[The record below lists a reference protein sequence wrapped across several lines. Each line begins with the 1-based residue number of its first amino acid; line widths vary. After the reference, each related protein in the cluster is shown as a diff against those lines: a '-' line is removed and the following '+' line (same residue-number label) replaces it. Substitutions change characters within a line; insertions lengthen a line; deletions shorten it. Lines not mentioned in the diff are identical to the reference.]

1 MQLFE
6 KLQNYVQYQLDGNV
20 ELDRQLILDNLIV
33 TIKQHLTENNVVAIN
48 FVCTHNSRRSQ
59 FAQFWATVM
68 ASYFDVKNIVCFSS
82 GVEVTAL
89 HSNVVNTLQSLGV
102 ETEKSGVENPTYVLK
117 YANKAAPLKM
127 FSKLLEDVTNPKKDF
142 IAVMTCAEADEGC
155 PFVPGAI
162 ARIPLRYEDPKQF
175 DNTDEVEK
183 AYETTSQLIANEM
196 KYVFSKV

>member
-6 KLQNYVQYQLDGNV
+6 DLQNYVQHQLNGDV
-20 ELDRQLILDNLIV
+20 EPDRQLILDSLISV
-33 TIKQHLTENNVVAIN
+33 IQEQISANKELTIN

-68 ASYFDVKNIVCFSS
+68 VSYFDVQHISCFSS

-89 HSNVVNTLQSLGV
+89 HANVVNTFKNIGV
-102 ETEKSGVENPTYVLK
+102 EVNQSGEGNPIYALTY
-117 YANKAAPLKM
+117 AEKAAPIKM
-127 FSKLLEDVTNPKKDF
+127 FSKLLEDETNPQQNF

-162 ARIPLRYEDPKQF
+162 ARIPLRYEDPKRF
-175 DNTDEVEK
+175 DGTNEVEK

-196 KYVFSKV
+196 KYVFSRI

>member
-6 KLQNYVQYQLDGNV
+6 EVQNYVEHQLNDSV
-20 ELDRQLILDNLIV
+20 ELDRQLVLDDLIA
-33 TIKQHLTENNVVAIN
+33 TIKQHLTENNVVVIN

-68 ASYFDVKNIVCFSS
+68 VSYFDVKNIACFSS

-89 HSNVVNTLQSLGV
+89 HANVVNTFKNIGV
-102 ETEKSGVENPTYVLK
+102 EVNQFGKENPVYILK

-127 FSKLLEDVTNPKKDF
+127 FSKLLEDETNPQKDF

-155 PFVPGAI
+155 PFVSGAM

-183 AYETTSQLIANEM
+183 AYKATSQLIANEM
-196 KYVFSKV
+196 KYVFSRI

>member
-1 MQLFE
+1 MQLFKE
-6 KLQNYVQYQLDGNV
+6 LQNYVQQQLNNNV
-20 ELDRQLILDNLIV
+20 EPDRQPILNSLIDV
-33 TIKQHLTENNVVAIN
+33 IKQSTSVNKEVAIN

-59 FAQFWATVM
+59 FAQFWGTVM
-68 ASYFDVKNIVCFSS
+68 ASYFDVQHVSCFSS

-89 HSNVVNTLQSLGV
+89 HANVVNTFKNIGV
-102 ETEKSGVENPTYVLK
+102 EVSQSGKENPIYFLK
-117 YANKAAPLKM
+117 YAEKAAPMKM
-127 FSKLLEDVTNPKKDF
+127 FSKLLEDQTNPQQGF

-175 DNTDEVEK
+175 DGTNEVEK

-196 KYVFSKV
+196 KYVFSRI

>member
-1 MQLFE
+1 MQLYKE
-6 KLQNYVQYQLDGNV
+6 LQDYVQHQLNDDIEPSRRPILNS
-20 ELDRQLILDNLIV
+20 LIDA
-33 TIKQHLTENNVVAIN
+33 IKENTLFNKEVAIN

-59 FAQFWATVM
+59 FAQFWATLM
-68 ASYFDVKNIVCFSS
+68 ASYFDVQHVSCFSS

-89 HSNVVNTLQSLGV
+89 HANVVNTFKNIGVDVNQSG
-102 ETEKSGVENPTYVLK
+102 KENPIFFLK
-117 YANKAAPLKM
+117 YAENAAPIKM
-127 FSKLLEDVTNPKKDF
+127 FSKLLEDQVNTQRNF

-175 DNTDEVEK
+175 DGTNEVEK

-196 KYVFSKV
+196 KYVFSRI

>member
-6 KLQNYVQYQLDGNV
+6 KLQNYIQQQLSGDV
-20 ELDRQLILDNLIV
+20 ESERQAVLNQLVDVIQQQLSAN
-33 TIKQHLTENNVVAIN
+33 KKVAIN

-68 ASYFDVKNIVCFSS
+68 VSYFDVKDVSCFSS

-89 HSNVVNTLQSLGV
+89 HENVVNSFKNIGV
-102 ETEKSGVENPTYVLK
+102 EVNHFGKENPIYALTY
-117 YANKAAPLKM
+117 AEKAAPIKM
-127 FSKLLEDVTNPKKDF
+127 FSKLLEDETNPQQNF

-162 ARIPLRYEDPKQF
+162 ARIPLRYEDPKRF
-175 DNTDEVEK
+175 DNTNEVEK

-196 KYVFSKV
+196 KYVFSRI